1 MAIPHSFDGMLD
13 KAQATL
19 DDAIGSAS
27 AAVAMLAGHA
37 KADGR
42 IGTVN
47 FPVEEALVR
56 ETVELLDRWKSLA
69 LSLVKDLDRVTAQA
83 DLQHR
88 RLFDERAGLENA
100 GLLRRKLAGGP
111 VKPGAI
117 IADLDAALDAS
128 AALDLLFKKAR
139 PAFSQY
145 FHDCEIHLEGVIE
158 RRQKLDFEIEELQ
171 RLADAVT
178 ARTIDRRRRQPSTQ
192 LADTD
197 DEQDADYRD
206 LLAEQDGLRKRE
218 RELQAGRTVRQRLI
232 DVYEGLA
239 GVLNTQIAAVGAM
252 AGKLTVD
259 IEQRIAL
266 LKALAPEVDPQSLV
280 AARSEAVE
288 NLIGAFESNVLAGH
302 DLAARKAHVDLAFT
316 RRLEPHL
323 LPVPV
328 PEAAMDGSDDLQ
340 SDA

>member
-13 KAQATL
+13 KAQTTL
-19 DDAIGSAS
+19 DDAIGSAN

-37 KADGR
+37 KSEGR
-42 IGTVN
+42 VDAVN

-56 ETVELLDRWKSLA
+56 EAVELLDRWKSLA

-88 RLFDERAGLENA
+88 RMFDEKAGLENA
-100 GLLRRKLAGGP
+100 SLLRRKLAGGP
-111 VKPGAI
+111 VKPEAI

-128 AALDLLFKKAR
+128 AALDLLFKQAR
-139 PAFSQY
+139 PAFSRC

-171 RLADAVT
+171 RHSDAMT
-178 ARTIDRRRRQPSTQ
+178 ARIIDQRRGMPSTHH
-192 LADTD
+192 ADMHSQFEVD
-197 DEQDADYRD
+197 CRD
-206 LLAEQDGLRKRE
+206 LVAEQDEIRKQE
-218 RELQAGRTVRQRLI
+218 RELQSGRTVRQRLI
-232 DVYEGLA
+232 DIYEGLT
-239 GVLNTQIAAVGAM
+239 GVLNAQIAAVAAM

-266 LKALAPEVDPQSLV
+266 LKALEPELAPSSSATTRPP
-280 AARSEAVE
+280 AVE
-288 NLIGAFESNVLAGH
+288 SLIQAFESNVLAGH
-302 DLAARKAHVDLAFT
+302 DLAARKAHVDFVFA

-323 LPVPV
+323 IPITTGVG
-328 PEAAMDGSDDLQ
+328 EAADDTQ
-340 SDA
+340 PEG